1 MLDMK
6 LKKLVAELWRDE
18 SGQDLTEYAL
28 LMTLVALGATAAMS
42 NFSLAI
48 SKTFSSAAS
57 NLGTTT

>member
-1 MLDMK
+1 MEMK
-6 LKKLVAELWRDE
+6 ILVAKLWKDE
-18 SGQDLTEYAL
+18 TGQDLTEYAL